1 MIEKAGKSLTNFRFR
16 TVIPVRFRDIDA
28 LGHVNNSVYLTYFEI
43 ARTDYF
49 GAVLGRAHN
58 LDDISIVI
66 AESHCRYR
74 SPILYG
80 EPLVAE
86 IGIGVL
92 RSRSFE
98 MLYRLRAGDDGRLAA
113 EGSTV
118 QVAVNPETKRVT
130 TLSPNFI
137 TTVRAFE
144 DREDAV
150 AVD

>member
-1 MIEKAGKSLTNFRFR
+1 MEKEGKTLTTFRFR

-49 GAVLGRAHN
+49 SAALGKVHT
-58 LDDISIVI
+58 LEDISIVV

-74 SPILYG
+74 LPILYG
-80 EPLVAE
+80 ERLVAE
-86 IGIGVL
+86 IGIGAV

-98 MLYRLRAGDDGRLAA
+98 ILYRLRTGDDDRLAA

-118 QVAVNPETKRVT
+118 QVAVDQHTKRVT
-130 TLSPNFI
+130 TLDLAFI
-137 TTVRAFE
+137 ATVRAFE
-144 DREDAV
+144 EREDAV
-150 AVD
+150 TVD